1 MKKLIFML
9 LLGWTVSLSAQSVAD
24 KARQDQAVRSLEV
37 RYAASTPSAL
47 RNDRTFVADMR
58 AIIARA
64 DACALYVA
72 DKYATFAYVVGL
84 KECIEKA
91 LAAMPA
97 ALKKT
102 EEGLRVQSLCYSMRK
117 MDVGDRVPDFTLLTP
132 EGKEVNFYSFL
143 KGKKCVILDFWAS
156 WCGWCRKES
165 PNVRKVFDTYKAK
178 GVDVISVSFDT
189 DRDKWVKA
197 IAEDNTPWTQVSD
210 LKGTDKGYVYK
221 WYGLQGI
228 PAIFLIDAQ
237 GRIIAQGMCG
247 AAIEENEKKYLNR

>member
-1 MKKLIFML
+1 MKKLIFTI
-9 LLGWTVSLSAQSVAD
+9 LLGWTVSLSAQNVAD
-24 KARQDQAVRSLEV
+24 KARQEQAVQSLEI
-37 RYAASTPSAL
+37 RYATSTPGTL
-47 RNDRTFVADMR
+47 RNDKTFVADMR
-58 AIIARA
+58 EVIARA
-64 DACALYVA
+64 DAGALYVA

-102 EEGLRVQSLCYSMRK
+102 EEGLRVQSLCYSMRE
-117 MDVGDRVPDFTLLTP
+117 MNVGDRVPDFTLPTP
-132 EGKEVNFYSFL
+132 VFKDLNFYCFL
-143 KGKKCVILDFWAS
+143 KGIKCVILDFWAS

-189 DRDKWVKA
+189 DRSKWVEA

-210 LKGTDKGYVYK
+210 LKGTDKGYLYK

-237 GRIIAQGMCG
+237 GRIVAKGMRG
-247 AAIEENEKKYLNR
+247 ADIEENVKKFLNR